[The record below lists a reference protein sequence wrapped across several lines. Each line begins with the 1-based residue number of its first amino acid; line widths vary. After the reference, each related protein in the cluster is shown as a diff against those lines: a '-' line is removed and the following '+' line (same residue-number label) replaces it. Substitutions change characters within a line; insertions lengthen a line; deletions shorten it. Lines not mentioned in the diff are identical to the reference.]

1 MSDYKQTRDAAGK
14 ITSRFS
20 TMLKNLQDEYE
31 DEVVVGALMR
41 YYEICDEN
49 DEDLIWA
56 IERILS
62 DYMSPQ
68 DFSSWMLT
76 KNGGKSG

>member
-20 TMLKNLQDEYE
+20 TMLKNLGDEYE
-31 DEVVVGALMR
+31 DEIVVVSLMH

-49 DEDLIWA
+49 DKDLIWA

-68 DFSSWMLT
+68 DFSSW
-76 KNGGKSG
+76 KKENDK

>member
-14 ITSRFS
+14 TTSRFR
-20 TMLKNLQDEYE
+20 TTLKNLQDELAK
-31 DEVVVGALMR
+31 DEIVVVSLMR

-68 DFSSWMLT
+68 DFRSW
-76 KNGGKSG
+76 KKENDK

>member
-20 TMLKNLQDEYE
+20 TTLKNLQDELAK
-31 DEVVVGALMR
+31 DEIVVVSLMQ

-49 DEDLIWA
+49 DKDLIWA

-68 DFSSWMLT
+68 DFRSW
-76 KNGGKSG
+76 KKENDK

>member
-14 ITSRFS
+14 ITSRFR
-20 TMLKNLQDEYE
+20 TTLKNLQDELAK
-31 DEVVVGALMR
+31 DEIVVVSLMQ

-68 DFSSWMLT
+68 DFRSW
-76 KNGGKSG
+76 KKENDK

>member
-1 MSDYKQTRDAAGK
+1 MSDYNQTRDAAGK

-20 TMLKNLQDEYE
+20 TMLKNLGDEYE
-31 DEVVVGALMR
+31 DEIVVVSLMH

-49 DEDLIWA
+49 DKDLIWA

-68 DFSSWMLT
+68 DFSIW
-76 KNGGKSG
+76 KKENDK

>member
-14 ITSRFS
+14 VTSRFS
-20 TMLKNLQDEYE
+20 TMLKNLGDEYE
-31 DEVVVGALMR
+31 DEIVVVSLMH

>member
-31 DEVVVGALMR
+31 DEVVVVSLMR

-56 IERILS
+56 IERLLS
-62 DYMSPQ
+62 DYMPPQ
-68 DFSSWMLT
+68 DFRSWTLT
-76 KNGGKSG
+76 KNGGKRG

>member
-1 MSDYKQTRDAAGK
+1 MSDYNQTRDAAGK

-20 TMLKNLQDEYE
+20 TMLKNLGDEYE
-31 DEVVVGALMR
+31 DEIVVVSLMH

-49 DEDLIWA
+49 DKDLIWA